1 MSRVFWDIHF
11 EVNECEKNLMAAL
24 NELEVSKRR
33 VKDLES
39 KINYSEAFRLS
50 FPGGSGKESLSDI

>member
-24 NELEVSKRR
+24 NELEVSERR

-50 FPGGSGKESLSDI
+50 FP